1 MSIHLALTGI
11 QSSQFDPDAL
21 AFISAATITDIQ
33 ERYAINNLVTGLKL
47 NGLWTK
53 MQAIYPFVG
62 PSSTTHKWNLKDPRD
77 LDAAFRLT
85 FLGGWTHT
93 SSGALPNGTNG
104 YANTFFTPSN
114 SSNVNSTHLS
124 IYLNTDNASIVTPGP
139 DPVEI
144 GVFVSPT
151 QAFLIQQG
159 VAATF
164 GTRNLGST
172 LTGAQTNRLG
182 FGLSS
187 RTSAT
192 VTTGYKNGVSILS
205 GNSGGSLSPFEV
217 WIGNLNISGGSYG
230 NGWTNNRFGF
240 ASIGSGLNATEA
252 ANFYTVVQAYQTAL
266 SRQV

>member
-1 MSIHLALTGI
+1 MTISLIFTGI

-77 LDAAFRLT
+77 LNAAFRLS

-104 YANTFFTPSN
+104 YANTFFTPST

-124 IYLNTDNASIVTPGP
+124 IYLNTNNSSIVTPDP
-139 DPVEI
+139 DPAEI
-144 GVFVSPT
+144 GSFNGIS
-151 QAFLIQQG
+151 QAFLIAQG
-159 VAATF
+159 NAATLN
-164 GTRNLGST
+164 TRNLGST
-172 LTGAQTNRLG
+172 ISGAQTNRLG

-192 VTTGYKNGVSILS
+192 VTTIYKNGTSVGS
-205 GNSGGSLSPFEV
+205 GNSGGSLPTFEV
-217 WIGNLNISGGSYG
+217 WIGNLNISGGPYG
-230 NGWTNNRFGF
+230 QGWTNNRFGF
-240 ASIGSGLNATEA
+240 ASIGTSLDATEA